1 MRHRRYWWIPKFRM
15 RKGRIYVEI
24 FDSKEGKLYHINLFN
39 FLNVEVRLNKEWYN
53 PCDTKE
59 E

>member
-24 FDSKEGKLYHINLFN
+24 FDSKEGKLYHVDLFN
-39 FLNVEVRLNKEWYN
+39 FLKVEVRLNKEWYN
-53 PCDTKE
+53 PCDTE